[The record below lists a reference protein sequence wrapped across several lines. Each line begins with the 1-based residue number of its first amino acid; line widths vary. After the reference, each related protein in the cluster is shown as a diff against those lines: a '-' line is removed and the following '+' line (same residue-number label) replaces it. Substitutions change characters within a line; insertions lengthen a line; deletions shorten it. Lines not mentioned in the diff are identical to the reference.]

1 MREALP
7 VLVVKVRGVRS
18 VPLRQILWVRH
29 LQSQPD
35 ATPLVA
41 LQQLCEQAVLDRL
54 VLARSGHQVQVQVKA
69 WSLWKRRT
77 WMQETVVVC

>member
-7 VLVVKVRGVRS
+7 VLVVKVRGARS

-35 ATPLVA
+35 VTLLVA
-41 LQQLCEQAVLDRL
+41 LQQLCEEAVLDRL
-54 VLARSGHQVQVQVKA
+54 LLARSGHQVQVQVKA

-77 WMQETVVVC
+77 MQETVVVC